1 VGGIVKKI
9 TILGAGMVGSAII
22 GDLSEEFDVTAVD
35 LSIENLDKV
44 KKKYYVKTIVA
55 DLTSESEIKN
65 VVNDAD
71 LVVSAVPGFMGF
83 ETLRSIIYS
92 GKNAVDISFFN
103 HNPFELDELAKMSNL
118 TVIVDCGVSPG
129 LSNIVL
135 GYLNQRVKIESYEC
149 YVGGLPINKEY
160 PFNYKAPFSPVD
172 VIEEYIRPARIK
184 VDGKIILKEALSEIE
199 NIEFDK
205 AGTLEAFNTDGLRTL
220 LTTVEIPNMVEKT
233 LRYQGHA
240 ELMKIFRTTGLF
252 SSDEI
257 KIGSNKIR
265 PVDLTSQL
273 LFSHWKPTAD
283 EKEFTVLRLKIIAKE
298 NSIKK
303 EYVFDL
309 FDEFDEKTSI
319 SSMARTTGYTCTS
332 AARLILN
339 DDFSRK
345 GICPPEFIGSEP
357 GCYQKVISMLEEKNI
372 RFTLTEKEL

>member
-1 VGGIVKKI
+1 MKKI
-9 TILGAGMVGSAII
+9 TVLGAGMVGSAII

-44 KKKYYVKTIVA
+44 KKKFYVKTIVA

-65 VVNDAD
+65 VVKDAD
-71 LVVSAVPGFMGF
+71 LVISAVPGFMGF

-118 TVIVDCGVSPG
+118 TVVVDCGVSPG

-135 GYLNQRVKIESYEC
+135 GYLNQRVKIDRYEC
-149 YVGGLPINKEY
+149 YVGGLPFKKEY

-172 VIEEYIRPARIK
+172 VIEEYVRPARIK
-184 VDGKIILKEALSEIE
+184 VDGKIVLKEALSEIE
-199 NIEFDK
+199 NIEFGK

-220 LTTVEIPNMVEKT
+220 LITVEIPNMIEKT
-233 LRYQGHA
+233 LRYPGHA

-252 SSDEI
+252 SSEEI

-265 PVDLTSQL
+265 PVDLSSQL
-273 LFSHWKPTAD
+273 LFKHWKTGEN
-283 EKEFTVLRLKIIAKE
+283 EKEFTVLRLKIAAKDK
-298 NSIKK
+298 SVKK
-303 EYVFDL
+303 EYTFDL
-309 FDEFDEKTSI
+309 FDVYDEKTST

-345 GICPPEFIGSEP
+345 GICPPEYLGSEP
-357 GCYQKVISMLEEKNI
+357 GCYHKIVSMLEEKNI
-372 RFTLTEKEL
+372 RFTLTEKEV